1 MSNKIDERREVM
13 KLLLKEIREKKGITQ
28 DELAEKSGISRAT
41 ISKLENEVTV
51 FNSQTL
57 SKLADA
63 LDTPVSKFFVQ

>member
-1 MSNKIDERREVM
+1 M

>member
-41 ISKLENEVTV
+41 ISNLENEVTV

>member
-41 ISKLENEVTV
+41 ISKLENEVSV

>member
-1 MSNKIDERREVM
+1 MSNKIDERGEVM

-41 ISKLENEVTV
+41 ISKLENEASV